1 MLTWRV
7 PIDIPDAMRTSNK
20 PITRR
25 ERERN
30 LYALT
35 GFVRVVKLQAD
46 CDFHVQVAQ
55 SRAANVPQMIVEVPH
70 RFHAGQR
77 ELMALLRGL
86 HVVADKVARHNSI
99 ATRPT
104 TSIFSA

>member
-7 PIDIPDAMRTSNK
+7 RINIPVAMRTSNK

-25 ERERN
+25 ERERK

-35 GFVRVVKLQAD
+35 GFVVKLQAD

-55 SRAANVPQMIVEVPH
+55 SRAANAPQVMPTASVP
-70 RFHAGQR
+70 RS
-77 ELMALLRGL
+77 
-86 HVVADKVARHNSI
+86 AR
-99 ATRPT
+99 
-104 TSIFSA
+104 